1 MKRKLK
7 KVLKKA
13 KAFIYEKKITL
24 NLDKVCRIT
33 DLQMPTSKEIK
44 KLRKKKISEP
54 VISWTDIKPNCL
66 YYVFWYPMLTDEIK
80 QKIRQ
85 NALFV
90 VTPKPIEGC
99 NNIICDNVVELGLQL
114 FKYIRKVSKA
124 KVISVTGSVGK
135 TSTKEMIEC
144 VLKQKYKRSS
154 MIASVGNSNSSYKAA
169 LNIKKLN
176 STTKVLLQEVGA
188 GSKAYDIVKRSAV
201 ILNSDIVVYTNIKDS
216 HIEWYGSR
224 ENIAKEKF
232 TLSDYGKKDGLAI
245 INYDDEILNKHEFI
259 STQTKL
265 SYSLKNKNADVYAKK
280 IKITSN
286 GTSFIIVDNIDN
298 EEHHVS
304 LKVIGEHH
312 VLNAL
317 VAYLI
322 GKKLDIKPSNII
334 KGLSNY
340 KTSGTRQNLIDL
352 GKYKVLADCYNS
364 SYDALSSILETFN
377 IIKANNKGEKIAVIG
392 DVFELGDLSKEIHTK
407 IGKLLTKYNFKAVVF
422 NGEKTHYS
430 YEEYKK
436 HKSNGH
442 YTKTREEL
450 ITTIKKLLKE
460 DDIILFKAS
469 HGMNFAG
476 VIDSIFGTEV
486 GERMELNNREYK
498 TIEKDNFVYEVF
510 KSHVTMSKYKGNN
523 KKIII
528 PDKIN
533 NLPVEKIEKEAFL
546 DYKNLKEVELNK
558 SMVRLKLNCFKNSG
572 LEKIIINDNLKVI
585 GSYAF
590 NTCKNLKEVI
600 LPEEFLS
607 IEKRAFYK
615 CSSLKKIKIPNSVR
629 IIDDEAFK
637 GTNNLTIECKK
648 NSYAENYAKTHDLEI
663 KYY

>member
-7 KVLKKA
+7 RAFKKV
-13 KAFIYEKKITL
+13 KAFVYKKKITL

-33 DLQMPTSKEIK
+33 DLPMPTSKEIK

-80 QKIRQ
+80 EKIRN

-114 FKYIRKVSKA
+114 FKYIRGVSKA

-144 VLKQKYKRSS
+144 VLKQKYKGSS
-154 MIASVGNSNSSYKAA
+154 MIASAGNSNSSYKAA

-176 STTKVLLQEVGA
+176 SKTKVLLQEVGA

-245 INYDDEILNKHEFI
+245 INYDDKILKNHEF
-259 STQTKL
+259 SSKQTKL
-265 SYSLKNKNADVYAKK
+265 SYSLKNKKADVYAKN

-286 GTSFIIVDNIDN
+286 GTIFVIVDNIND
-298 EEHHVS
+298 EEYPVN

-322 GKKLDIKPSNII
+322 GKKLDIKPSDII
-334 KGLSNY
+334 AGLSYY

-392 DVFELGDLSKEIHTK
+392 DVFELGNLSKEIHIK
-407 IGKLLTKYNFKAVVF
+407 IGTLLAKYNFKSVIF
-422 NGEKTHYS
+422 NGENTHYS

-436 HKSNGH
+436 HKNNGH
-442 YTKTREEL
+442 YAKTREEL
-450 ITTIKKLLKE
+450 ITTIKKALKE
-460 DDIILFKAS
+460 DDIVLFKAS

-476 VIDSIFGTEV
+476 VIDTIFGTEV
-486 GERMELNNREYK
+486 GEKMELNHHEYK
-498 TIEKDNFVYEVF
+498 TIEKDNFIYEIF
-510 KSHVTMSKYKGNN
+510 KNHVTMFKYNGNN
-523 KKIII
+523 KKITI

-546 DYKNLKEVELNK
+546 DYKNLKEIELNK
-558 SMVRLKLNCFKNSG
+558 SMVRLKLNCFKNSS
-572 LEKIIINDNLKVI
+572 LEKIIINDNLKAI
-585 GSYAF
+585 GAYAF
-590 NTCKNLKEVI
+590 NTCKNLKEI
-600 LPEEFLS
+600 NLPEGFLS

-615 CSSLKKIKIPNSVR
+615 CSSLRKIKIPNSVK
-629 IIDDEAFK
+629 IIDEEAFK

>member
-1 MKRKLK
+1 MILLK
-7 KVLKKA
+7 
-13 KAFIYEKKITL
+13 E
-24 NLDKVCRIT
+24 
-33 DLQMPTSKEIK
+33 
-44 KLRKKKISEP
+44 
-54 VISWTDIKPNCL
+54 
-66 YYVFWYPMLTDEIK
+66 
-80 QKIRQ
+80 
-85 NALFV
+85 
-90 VTPKPIEGC
+90 
-99 NNIICDNVVELGLQL
+99 
-114 FKYIRKVSKA
+114 
-124 KVISVTGSVGK
+124 
-135 TSTKEMIEC
+135 
-144 VLKQKYKRSS
+144 
-154 MIASVGNSNSSYKAA
+154 
-169 LNIKKLN
+169 
-176 STTKVLLQEVGA
+176 
-188 GSKAYDIVKRSAV
+188 SAV

-298 EEHHVS
+298 EEHHIS

-436 HKSNGH
+436 YKNNGH

-498 TIEKDNFVYEVF
+498 TIEKDNFV
-510 KSHVTMSKYKGNN
+510 
-523 KKIII
+523 
-528 PDKIN
+528 
-533 NLPVEKIEKEAFL
+533 
-546 DYKNLKEVELNK
+546 
-558 SMVRLKLNCFKNSG
+558 
-572 LEKIIINDNLKVI
+572 
-585 GSYAF
+585 
-590 NTCKNLKEVI
+590 
-600 LPEEFLS
+600 
-607 IEKRAFYK
+607 
-615 CSSLKKIKIPNSVR
+615 
-629 IIDDEAFK
+629 
-637 GTNNLTIECKK
+637 
-648 NSYAENYAKTHDLEI
+648 
-663 KYY
+663 